1 MKKLIP
7 ILSLI
12 ALCGL
17 TAYAADVTGYI
28 VDKNCASKKAMWT
41 NSDCA
46 ASCAAKGALLVLVKE
61 DDGKVYTISKDDQD
75 KVKAH
80 GGHKVTVT
88 GNVDGDTI
96 KVDSVK
102 M

>member
-1 MKKLIP
+1 MKKLLP
-7 ILSLI
+7 ILSLV

-28 VDKNCASKKAMWT
+28 VDKNCAGKKAMWT

-46 ASCAAKGALLVLVKE
+46 ASCAAKGAPLVLVNE
-61 DDGKVYTISKDDQD
+61 DGKVYTIGKDDQD

-88 GNVDGDTI
+88 GSVDGDTI
-96 KVDSVK
+96 KVQSVK

>member
-1 MKKLIP
+1 MKKLLP
-7 ILSLI
+7 VFCLV
-12 ALCGL
+12 ALG
-17 TAYAADVTGYI
+17 AMAADVTGYI
-28 VDKNCASKKAMWT
+28 VDKNCSGKKGMWS
-41 NSDCA
+41 NSECVER
-46 ASCAAKGALLVLVKE
+46 CAKGGAALVLVTE
-61 DDGKVYTISKDDQD
+61 EGKVYTVDAQD

-88 GNVDGDTI
+88 GTVTGESI